1 MAGYSKRIWGWYFY
15 DWAAQ
20 PYSTLIV
27 TFIFG
32 PYVAELI
39 GDGVEAQSA
48 WGFGVGAAGIVIAIL
63 APILG
68 ALADTGGT
76 RLRWVYI
83 FSVFYFVG
91 AMGLWWAAP
100 GDFNLVQTLLFFA
113 IGLIGMEFTIIFTN
127 SLLPDLGPKEDLGR
141 ISGTGWAFGYVGGLI
156 ALVTMLALFADNPAT
171 GKTVIGLD
179 PAFGLDASQRE
190 GTRFVGPFTA
200 IWFAVFMIPFLLWV
214 RDPRPPKTRKG
225 AAKEA
230 LAGLARTLRR
240 LPQTPSLLTYLLS
253 SMFYRDA
260 INGVFVFGGIYA
272 AGVLGWT
279 VVEVGVF
286 GIIALIMGALFAWL
300 GGKIDSAFGPKPVII
315 WSVVGMTLSTLF
327 IISVTDST
335 VLWLPVP
342 EGSNLPTIAFYCNSA
357 AVGALVG
364 TLQSASR
371 TMMVRQANPERMTEA
386 FGLYALSGKAT
397 AFIAPLSIGYV
408 TQLSG
413 SQQIGVLPLIVLFLL
428 GLILLAWVKPDGD
441 NRENP
446 T

>member
-1 MAGYSKRIWGWYFY
+1 MDAGKKRIWGWYFY

-48 WGFGVGAAGIVIAIL
+48 WGFGVGAAGVLIAIL
-63 APILG
+63 APFLG

-76 RLRWVYI
+76 RLKWVYI

-91 AMGLWWAAP
+91 ALGLWLAAP

-113 IGLIGMEFTIIFTN
+113 IGIIGMEFTIIFTN
-127 SLLPDLGPKEDLGR
+127 SLLPDLGPPEEIGR
-141 ISGTGWAFGYVGGLI
+141 ISGTGWAFGYLGGLL
-156 ALVTMLALFADNPAT
+156 ALVSMLAFFADNPET
-171 GKTVIGLD
+171 GKTVLGLD
-179 PAFGLDASQRE
+179 PAFGLDPAARE

-200 IWFAVFMIPFLLWV
+200 FWFAIFMIPFILWV
-214 RDPRPPKTRKG
+214 RDPRTKPAPKG
-225 AAKEA
+225 AVKAA
-230 LAGLARTLRR
+230 LKGLGSTLRR
-240 LPQTPSLLTYLLS
+240 LPQSPSLFSYLVS
-253 SMFYRDA
+253 SMLYRDG

-279 VVEVGVF
+279 VTEVGVF
-286 GIIALIMGALFAWL
+286 GILALMMGALFAWL
-300 GGKIDSAFGPKPVII
+300 GGKIDSAIGPKPVIV

-327 IISVTDST
+327 IISVTDT
-335 VLWLPVP
+335 MVLGIGVP
-342 EGSNLPTIAFYCNSA
+342 EGSNLPTIAFYCNA
-357 AVGALVG
+357 AVVGALVG

-408 TQLSG
+408 TQATG
-413 SQQIGVLPLIVLFLL
+413 SQQWGIVPLIFLFIL
-428 GLILLAWVKPDGD
+428 GLILLAWVKPEGD
-441 NRENP
+441 DR